1 MYVPEYALY
10 VIIDMRVGV
19 CLNALHITLLKW
31 EFVCVWMRFMWF
43 YLNQNWYVSECAS
56 YDIIKMR
63 HFMCLNA
70 LYMIILKWE
79 LVCVWLRLICYY

>member
-1 MYVPEYALY
+1 
-10 VIIDMRVGV
+10 
-19 CLNALHITLLKW
+19 
-31 EFVCVWMRFMWF
+31 MRFMWF

-63 HFMCLNA
+63 HCMCLNA